1 MALFNSFIFDS
12 SKGET
17 PQSIAMKRAIAA
29 QIMGRS
35 GNRSAKNVGEGLGNA
50 FASIGD
56 GIVANVM
63 NRRATAGE
71 TEGRESADSLYK
83 SITSGITGG
92 LPMPGAAGEM
102 AATSPDPSVSAMDI
116 SGGQQEFIDAL
127 LPAAI
132 EESKRT
138 GVDPRIIVAQA
149 AQETGWGKSAPGNNF
164 FGIKSHGKSGGQT
177 LNTHEYVDG
186 KRVNV
191 ADSFRTF
198 ESPADSVRGY
208 GDFILNNPRY
218 GALREAQG
226 LDAQLAALQAS
237 GYATDPN
244 YSRSV
249 GAIARGIQLPEQ
261 QVSAL
266 TPEAAIE
273 AIAPSSGM
281 IAPPVA
287 ETPPAFDMG
296 RFGDQINLAE
306 MPPNAAQLPGSLID
320 QGASMPAA
328 VRGDRLPYQ
337 PQAAPPL
344 PDPINVGSLPTTP
357 VQQPQNAPQQP
368 VQVAQ
373 AGGQGYFPPQP
384 DSPAQRPSGLESI
397 PLQALMQAASNPF
410 LNEGQR
416 SVVNSI
422 LQQRLQAM
430 DPYRQAQI
438 AKMQREASGIGEAAK
453 VQSSVVLDDGTSVMV
468 MNNGDRRVLSP
479 TGEEVSGQAAA
490 DAIRAAREYTVDNQ
504 RDIYSGRRAGT
515 LGSDIEFG
523 SAAEGAKELGKKSI
537 EAGVS
542 AWSDYGKLQSSIG
555 NIDEALAAIDRG
567 AQSGLV
573 YNMLPSVTEAS
584 ASLENAMNRMGLDVI
599 GSVTF
604 GALSEGEMRLAM
616 DTAVPRGLQ
625 PEQLK
630 VWLTRKRE
638 AQIKA
643 SAMLADAAR
652 FLTVPGNTINKWIEK
667 NQAANGTAG
676 AVPSGGHA
684 VPDPTDGWQDM
695 GGVKIRR
702 KQ

>member
-1 MALFNSFIFDS
+1 GEEASRIAKDLEGPLATLLGGGAPVAS
-12 SKGET
+12 S
-17 PQSIAMKRAIAA
+17 
-29 QIMGRS
+29 
-35 GNRSAKNVGEGLGNA
+35 
-50 FASIGD
+50 
-56 GIVANVM
+56 
-63 NRRATAGE
+63 
-71 TEGRESADSLYK
+71 
-83 SITSGITGG
+83 
-92 LPMPGAAGEM
+92 LPLGAAPVG
-102 AATSPDPSVSAMDI
+102 AVASQPLDAISQRVSDAHQPVDL
-116 SGGQQEFIDAL
+116 SGDKQAFVEAL

-344 PDPINVGSLPTTP
+344 P
-357 VQQPQNAPQQP
+357 
-368 VQVAQ
+368 
-373 AGGQGYFPPQP
+373 
-384 DSPAQRPSGLESI
+384 
-397 PLQALMQAASNPF
+397 
-410 LNEGQR
+410 
-416 SVVNSI
+416 
-422 LQQRLQAM
+422 
-430 DPYRQAQI
+430 
-438 AKMQREASGIGEAAK
+438 
-453 VQSSVVLDDGTSVMV
+453 
-468 MNNGDRRVLSP
+468 
-479 TGEEVSGQAAA
+479 
-490 DAIRAAREYTVDNQ
+490 
-504 RDIYSGRRAGT
+504 
-515 LGSDIEFG
+515 
-523 SAAEGAKELGKKSI
+523 
-537 EAGVS
+537 
-542 AWSDYGKLQSSIG
+542 
-555 NIDEALAAIDRG
+555 
-567 AQSGLV
+567 
-573 YNMLPSVTEAS
+573 
-584 ASLENAMNRMGLDVI
+584 
-599 GSVTF
+599 
-604 GALSEGEMRLAM
+604 
-616 DTAVPRGLQ
+616 
-625 PEQLK
+625 
-630 VWLTRKRE
+630 
-638 AQIKA
+638 
-643 SAMLADAAR
+643 
-652 FLTVPGNTINKWIEK
+652 
-667 NQAANGTAG
+667 
-676 AVPSGGHA
+676 
-684 VPDPTDGWQDM
+684 
-695 GGVKIRR
+695 
-702 KQ
+702 